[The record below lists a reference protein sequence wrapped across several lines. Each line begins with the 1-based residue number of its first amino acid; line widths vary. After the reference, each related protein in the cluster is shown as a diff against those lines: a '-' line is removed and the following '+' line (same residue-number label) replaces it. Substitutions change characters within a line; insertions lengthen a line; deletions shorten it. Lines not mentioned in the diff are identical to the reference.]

1 MRVLTSGEL
10 VELLDRFGM
19 KVQLDPAGAAADGV
33 SPELVTAR
41 LAHALVG
48 VVEAHASQSE
58 DAARQTGAEVE
69 DLAEVALMAFAG
81 ASCQNE
87 TDEWAL
93 IRWRAVRL
101 SMVLSGLDF
110 GGPFPREGQ
119 VGSGDVLVRTIRQ
132 VAAVLAWMATAKHAA
147 VNPLRPGGES
157 RDAAVALTNAM
168 TVLEQAAADAPLHR
182 NLAQLMTMTD

>member
-1 MRVLTSGEL
+1 MRVFTSGEL

-48 VVEAHASQSE
+48 VVEAHASQAE
-58 DAARQTGAEVE
+58 DAARRTGAEVE

-81 ASCQNE
+81 ASCQGE

-93 IRWRAVRL
+93 IQWRAVRL
-101 SMVLSGLDF
+101 SMVLSELDF
-110 GGPFPREGQ
+110 GGPFPREGR

-132 VAAVLAWMATAKHAA
+132 VAAALSGMATAKHAA
-147 VNPLRPGGES
+147 VNPLRPAGES
-157 RDAAVALTNAM
+157 RDAAAALAKAM

>member
-1 MRVLTSGEL
+1 MRVLTSDEL

-19 KVQLDPAGAAADGV
+19 KVQVDLEGAAADGV

-48 VVEAHASQSE
+48 VVEAHASQVE
-58 DAARQTGAEVE
+58 DAARRTGAGPQ

-81 ASCQNE
+81 AGCQGE
-87 TDEWAL
+87 VDEWAL
-93 IRWRAVRL
+93 IQWRAVRL

-132 VAAVLAWMATAKHAA
+132 VAAALAGTATAKHAA
-147 VNPLRPGGES
+147 INPLRPAGEA
-157 RDAAVALTNAM
+157 RDAAQALTKAM
-168 TVLEQAAADAPLHR
+168 TVLEQAAADASLHR
-182 NLAQLMTMTD
+182 NLAELMTMTD